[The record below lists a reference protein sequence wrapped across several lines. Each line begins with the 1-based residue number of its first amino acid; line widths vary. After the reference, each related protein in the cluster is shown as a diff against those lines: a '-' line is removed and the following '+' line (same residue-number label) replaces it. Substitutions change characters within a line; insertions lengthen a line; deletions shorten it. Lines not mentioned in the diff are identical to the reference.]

1 MMNEIAYA
9 IALVALIAFSARAQE
24 LKNEAGFLLGS
35 EQIPA
40 VTTTAG
46 APLSVGGSVAFS
58 FDYARR
64 LSGRQTALSFEVPF
78 AAAPSHHE
86 NRLQP
91 GLVTSLAT
99 LYVVPSLRVQAVA
112 NRRFSPWLSGG
123 FGYGWLETSALYNN
137 GARNPQVNRNTGTAQ
152 FGTGVDIRT
161 PIHLLF
167 PITLRAEL
175 RDYYSIEAANYGVAL
190 RQQGQ
195 HDLVA
200 AGGFVIHF

>member
-1 MMNEIAYA
+1 MKTSLFA
-9 IALVALIAFSARAQE
+9 ISFVVLITFSASAQE

-35 EQIPA
+35 EQIPGS
-40 VTTTAG
+40 TTTAG

-64 LSGRQTALSFEVPF
+64 LSGGQTALSFEVPF
-78 AAAPSHHE
+78 AAAPSH
-86 NRLQP
+86 RGGSAQP
-91 GLVTSLAT
+91 GTVTSLAT
-99 LYVVPSLRVQAVA
+99 LYAVPSLRIQVLT

-123 FGYGWLETSALYNN
+123 FGYGWLETSSTYNN
-137 GARNPQVNRNTGTAQ
+137 GGRNPQVNRNTATAQ
-152 FGTGVDIRT
+152 FGGGVDIRT
-161 PIHLLF
+161 PIQLLF

-175 RDYYSIEAANYGVAL
+175 RDYYSIDAANYGAAL

>member
-1 MMNEIAYA
+1 MMDKILYA

-78 AAAPSHHE
+78 AAAPSHPE

-99 LYVVPSLRVQAVA
+99 LYVVPSLRVEALA

-152 FGTGVDIRT
+152 FGAGVDIRT

>member
-1 MMNEIAYA
+1 MNKLLYVIAF
-9 IALVALIAFSARAQE
+9 VALAALAAPAQE

-40 VTTTAG
+40 FATAAG
-46 APLSVGGSVAFS
+46 TPLSVGGSVAFS
-58 FDYARR
+58 FNYARR
-64 LSGRQTALSFEVPF
+64 LSGKQTALSFEVPF

-86 NRLQP
+86 REVQP
-91 GLVTSLAT
+91 GAVTSLAT
-99 LYVVPSLRVQAVA
+99 LYVVPSLRVQALA
-112 NRRFSPWLSGG
+112 DRRFSPWLSGG

-137 GARNPQVNRNTGTAQ
+137 GTHNPQVNRNTGTAQ
-152 FGTGVDIRT
+152 FGAGVDIRT

-167 PITLRAEL
+167 PISLRGEL
-175 RDYYSIEAANYGVAL
+175 RDYYSIDAANYGVAL

>member
-1 MMNEIAYA
+1 MMDKILYA

-40 VTTTAG
+40 ATTKAG

-78 AAAPSHHE
+78 SAAPSHHE

-91 GLVTSLAT
+91 SLVTSLAT
-99 LYVVPSLRVQAVA
+99 LYVVPSLRVQALA

-152 FGTGVDIRT
+152 FGAGVDIRT

>member
-1 MMNEIAYA
+1 
-9 IALVALIAFSARAQE
+9 VALIAFSARAQE

-35 EQIPA
+35 EQVPA
-40 VTTTAG
+40 ATTTAD
-46 APLSVGGSVAFS
+46 APLILGGSVAFS
-58 FDYARR
+58 FDYACR
-64 LSGRQTALSFEVPF
+64 LRGRQTALSFEVPF

-86 NRLQP
+86 RGVQP

-99 LYVVPSLRVQAVA
+99 LYVVPSLRLQALA

-152 FGTGVDIRT
+152 FGAGVDIRT
-161 PIHLLF
+161 PIQLIF

-175 RDYYSIEAANYGVAL
+175 RDYYSIDTANYGAAL